1 MERITIVGL
10 GPIGTSVGLG
20 LKKAN
25 LTNAEIIGTARE
37 RRNASNAN
45 KIGAVD
51 RTYAGLGA
59 AVEGANLVILDAD
72 MGETEE
78 LLKTMGQRLN
88 PGTVITD
95 LGVMKSR
102 VVAWAEEYVKDD
114 VHFIPGRPLPKKP
127 IAKIEDADGDAFQD
141 CRYCIVPPVSA
152 PEAAVKTVVG
162 LADALGAKPFFMD
175 ALEHDSFA
183 AGTSYLPVVL
193 SAALVTATT
202 SSESWRE
209 MHRLVSTEW
218 ETMSRLAS
226 ENPEDN
232 HAIARANPD
241 LLAQWIDK
249 LIAELQAYRTQI
261 TEDSEDLRHVFIEA
275 WEARARWEHG
285 VVEERDG
292 PELPNS
298 MQSMGAFLFGD
309 RLMRRQ
315 REMSE
320 REKAR
325 QWTYDRGGRR

>member
-20 LKKAN
+20 LKRAN
-25 LTNAEIIGTARE
+25 LSNTEIIGTSRE

-45 KIGAVD
+45 KVGAVD

-59 AVEGANLVILDAD
+59 AVDGANLVILDAD
-72 MGETEE
+72 MGETED
-78 LLKTMGQRLN
+78 LLKTLGQRLG
-88 PGTVITD
+88 PGAVITD
-95 LGVMKSR
+95 LGVMKSK
-102 VVAWAEEYVKDD
+102 VVAWAEEYVKEG
-114 VHFIPGRPLPKKP
+114 VYFIPGRPLPKKP
-127 IAKIEDADGDAFQD
+127 IAALADADGEAFQD

-162 LADALGAKPFFMD
+162 MAEALGAKPFFMD
-175 ALEHDSFA
+175 ALEHDSYA

-209 MHRLVSTEW
+209 MHRLVSSEW
-218 ETMSRLAS
+218 ETLSRLAS
-226 ENPEDN
+226 DNPEDN
-232 HAIARANPD
+232 HAIARANPE
-241 LLAQWIDK
+241 LLVQWIDK
-249 LIAELQAYRTQI
+249 LVLELQAYRTQI
-261 TEDSEDLRHVFIEA
+261 AEDSEDLKHVFIEA

-285 VVEERDG
+285 VVEDRVG
-292 PELPNS
+292 PDLPTS

-325 QWTYDRGGRR
+325 QWTYDRGRR